1 MTSFLVGTRGSQLS
15 LAQTNSTLGQL
26 KSVNPNVEFEIKTI
40 KTSGDIS
47 AKPLFAMNQ
56 RGIFEKEIDNQVL
69 SGTVDFAIHSMK
81 DVPSQIDS
89 ELFIACVPIREAAND
104 VLISTNGVTLDDIPS
119 NSIIGTSSLRRAV
132 QILRKR
138 PDVQVKPIRGNI
150 ETRIGKV
157 SGDYSAVVL
166 AQAGIA
172 RLNLDVT
179 YTPLDIATFVPS
191 SGQGA
196 LALICRKDNDEISD
210 ILQTIED
217 HNTRCAIDAERS
229 FSESVDSGC
238 RFPVGVYAQ
247 VNGSTLNIHTAVFS
261 ADGKDLIQDNMSGD
275 PSMSYEIGKKLG
287 DRVVEMG
294 ADKFAIGWRE
304 EVEKW
309 NRQ

>member
-26 KSVNPNVEFEIKTI
+26 TTVNPNIKFEIKTN
-40 KTSGDIS
+40 KTSGDVS

-56 RGIFEKEIDNQVL
+56 RGIFEKEIDREVL
-69 SGTVDFAIHSMK
+69 NGTVDFAIHSMK

-89 ELFIACVPIREAAND
+89 ELFIACVPIREAVND
-104 VLISTNGVTLDDIPS
+104 VLISTNGVTLDDISP

-138 PDVQVKPIRGNI
+138 PDVKVKSIRGNI
-150 ETRIGKV
+150 ETRIRKV
-157 SGDYSAVVL
+157 SESYSAVVL
-166 AQAGIA
+166 AQAGLD

-179 YTPLDIATFVPS
+179 YTPLDTINFIPS
-191 SGQGA
+191 PGQGA
-196 LALICRKDNDEISD
+196 LALICRKDNDVISN

-217 HNTRCAIDAERS
+217 QNTRYAIDAERS

-238 RFPVGVYAQ
+238 RFPVGVHAQ
-247 VNGSTLNIHTAVFS
+247 VNGSILNIHTAVFS
-261 ADGKDLIQDNMSGD
+261 ADGKDLIQDDLSGD
-275 PSMSYEIGKKLG
+275 PRMSYEIGKKLG
-287 DRVVEMG
+287 DRVIEMG

-309 NRQ
+309 NKQ